1 MENKNESGYFKS
13 CFNLEERIKKQE
25 ELQRKY
31 PSRIPIICEKAK
43 NSTLQPLEESQ
54 FLAPEDMIG
63 SQFIFLIRRKLN
75 LHQSSAFF
83 LLIDGKV
90 LLTGNDTMKQIY
102 NKYKDKEDGFLY
114 ITIANEN
121 VWG

>member
-1 MENKNESGYFKS
+1 MEIKKETGYFKS
-13 CFNLEERIKKQE
+13 TVDLDERIKKQE

-31 PSRIPIICEKAK
+31 PTRIPIICEKAK
-43 NSTLQPLEESQ
+43 NSTLQSLENSQ

-75 LHQSSAFF
+75 LHQRSALF

-90 LLTGNDTMKQIY
+90 SLAGNDTMKQIY

>member
-31 PSRIPIICEKAK
+31 PSRIPIICEKAI